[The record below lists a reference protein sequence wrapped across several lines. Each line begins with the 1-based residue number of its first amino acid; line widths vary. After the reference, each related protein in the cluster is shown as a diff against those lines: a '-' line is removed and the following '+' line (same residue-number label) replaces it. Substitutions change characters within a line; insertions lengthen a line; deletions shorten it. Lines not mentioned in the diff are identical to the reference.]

1 MEKDEVLPDTPSYN
15 EALSQRSTSVWKR
28 FAVGSS
34 DASAENE
41 TKRAMQSR
49 HLMMIAIGGTIGTG
63 IFLSAGSAIALAG
76 PGSALLSYFIVGV
89 FVYSVVISLGEM
101 SAMFP
106 VSGAFSVFG
115 TRFVSPALG
124 FTLGWN
130 YWFQC
135 ELTAAAI
142 ILQASW
148 LIFTCTENIADRT
161 FHQYWAPQVQAWEWA
176 LAIIVPVFLLQ
187 LIHVRVYGE
196 SEYWF
201 ALVKVLM
208 IIVFI
213 FVGLIYDWG
222 GVKGHPGPGLSNFHN
237 GQAFIGGFENFA
249 QTFVYAFY
257 SFGGVE
263 LVAVAAGES
272 AQPHKTVPRAIKAT
286 FFRIVLFYI
295 LTILTIGLCI
305 NWQDPTLLSAA
316 YDSDVTASP
325 LTVVFQRAGFG
336 AAAHVVNA
344 VLLTA
349 VLSATNSCFY
359 ASSRMLLSL
368 ARSGQA
374 PRIFG
379 WVNSRGVPVPA
390 LLMSLAVSF
399 ITFLTTIWGEGIVFT
414 WLVNLTGISA
424 LLVWGSIGL
433 ISLRFRMAYRAQG
446 RSLSDLPYTQPFFP
460 LLPAGVVVL
469 AILMFIAE
477 GYSAVKEQPF
487 EAKNVA
493 ATYIG
498 VALYIVLYIGYTLYE
513 RFWRGI
519 RQYFVP
525 LLEVDLETDA
535 VWKAGEG
542 AMIRDRES
550 KNEEGATVLTARG
563 WRTWLSYTA
572 KHVY

>member
-1 MEKDEVLPDTPSYN
+1 MSDTEKDAVLSDEAPVDDEVVSKTL
-15 EALSQRSTSVWKR
+15 TSVWKR
-28 FAVGSS
+28 FIVRSRDA
-34 DASAENE
+34 ASAENE

-76 PGSALLSYFIVGV
+76 PGSALLSYFVVGM

-115 TRFVSPALG
+115 SRFVSPALG

-130 YWFQC
+130 YWFQWSLSIPS

-142 ILQASW
+142 ILQ
-148 LIFTCTENIADRT
+148 F
-161 FHQYWAPQVQAWEWA
+161 WAPQVQAWEWA
-176 LAIIVPVFLLQ
+176 LVIIVPVFLLQ

-201 ALVKVLM
+201 ALIKVLM

-222 GVKGHPGPGLSNFHN
+222 GVKGHPGPGLSNFRN

-263 LVAVAAGES
+263 LVAIAAGES
-272 AQPHKTVPRAIKAT
+272 VRPHKTVPRAIKAT
-286 FFRIVLFYI
+286 FLRIVLFYI

-305 NWQDPTLLSAA
+305 NWQDPTLLRAA
-316 YDSDVTASP
+316 DNSDVTASP

-379 WVNSRGVPVPA
+379 WVTSRGVPVPA
-390 LLMSLAVSF
+390 LVMALAVSSV
-399 ITFLTTIWGEGIVFT
+399 TFLTTIWGEGIVFT
-414 WLVNLTGISA
+414 WLLNITGISA

-433 ISLRFRMAYRAQG
+433 ISLRFRAAYRAQG

-469 AILMFIAE
+469 ALLMFIAE

-487 EAKNVA
+487 EAKNVV

-498 VALYIVLYIGYTLYE
+498 VALYIVLYFGYTIYE
-513 RFWRGI
+513 RFGLGI
-519 RQYFVP
+519 RQHFVP
-525 LLEVDLETDA
+525 LLEVDLQTDA
-535 VWKAGEG
+535 VWKPGEG
-542 AMIRDRES
+542 TMIRDRED
-550 KNEEGATVLTARG
+550 KDEEDTAVSVTPG
-563 WRTWLSYTA
+563 WRTWLSYAA

>member
-1 MEKDEVLPDTPSYN
+1 MSDTEKDAELPE
-15 EALSQRSTSVWKR
+15 EAPVDDEAASKTLPTSGWKR
-28 FAVGSS
+28 FIVGSS
-34 DASAENE
+34 NAPAENE

-76 PGSALLSYFIVGV
+76 PGSALLSYVVVGM
-89 FVYSVVISLGEM
+89 FVYSVVIALGEM

-115 TRFVSPALG
+115 SRFVSPALG
-124 FTLGWN
+124 FTV
-130 YWFQC
+130 
-135 ELTAAAI
+135 ELLVSVKIT
-142 ILQASW
+142 
-148 LIFTCTENIADRT
+148 DGT
-161 FHQYWAPQVQAWEWA
+161 FNQFWAPQVQAWEWA
-176 LAIIVPVFLLQ
+176 LVIIVPVFLLQ
-187 LIHVRVYGE
+187 LIHVRAYGE

-222 GVKGHPGPGLSNFHN
+222 GIKGHPGPGLSNFQN
-237 GQAFIGGFENFA
+237 GQAFIGGFQNFA

-272 AQPHKTVPRAIKAT
+272 VRPHKTVPRAIKAT
-286 FFRIVLFYI
+286 FLRIVLFYI

-305 NWQDPTLLSAA
+305 NWQDPTLLRAA
-316 YDSDVTASP
+316 DESDVTASP

-336 AAAHVVNA
+336 AAEHVVNA

-379 WVNSRGVPVPA
+379 WVDGRGVPVPA
-390 LLMSLAVSF
+390 LVMALAVSF
-399 ITFLTTIWGEGIVFT
+399 ITFLTTIWGEGVVFT
-414 WLVNLTGISA
+414 WLLNLTGISA
-424 LLVWGSIGL
+424 LLVWCSIGL
-433 ISLRFRMAYRAQG
+433 ISLRFRAAYRAQG
-446 RSLSDLPYTQPFFP
+446 RSLLDLPYTQPLFP
-460 LLPAGVVVL
+460 LLPAGVVIL
-469 AILMFIAE
+469 ALLMFIAE
-477 GYSAVKEQPF
+477 GYSAVKEQPLQA
-487 EAKNVA
+487 ENVV

-498 VALYIVLYIGYTLYE
+498 VALYVVLYLGYAIYE
-513 RFWRGI
+513 RYWTWNPAAFHL
-519 RQYFVP
+519 Q
-525 LLEVDLETDA
+525 TDA
-535 VWKAGEG
+535 VWKPGEG
-542 AMIRDRES
+542 AMIRDHEG
-550 KNEEGATVLTARG
+550 KDEEEAAVAVTPG
-563 WRTWLSYTA
+563 WRTRLSHAATHIY
-572 KHVY
+572 